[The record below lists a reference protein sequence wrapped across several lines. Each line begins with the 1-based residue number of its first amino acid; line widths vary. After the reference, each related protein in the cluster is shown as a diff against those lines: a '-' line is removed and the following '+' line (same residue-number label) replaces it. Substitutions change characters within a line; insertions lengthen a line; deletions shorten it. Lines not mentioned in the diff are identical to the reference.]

1 MKNDK
6 PMVFFVLSHDFSGFI
21 VFKFSH
27 YFLFATNFPNGSI
40 IFHKFF
46 FFYFNPA
53 GFLNSLELGESR
65 YCSCDPCVKFW
76 ICFIIMF
83 QNSFAIISLRLPLLV
98 FRQTPPFVR
107 PHWRPCA
114 GRGLEPPPA
123 ATRPC
128 VLTTG
133 SLTRPPSSSTSV
145 R

>member
-1 MKNDK
+1 MISRW
-6 PMVFFVLSHDFSGFI
+6 FFVLSTFLILLFSN
-21 VFKFSH
+21 
-27 YFLFATNFPNGSI
+27 FLIIFFLPQIFLMVLLFFTNFL
-40 IFHKFF
+40 

-83 QNSFAIISLRLPLLV
+83 RNSFAIISLRLPLLV
-98 FRQTPPFVR
+98 FRRQTPPFVL